1 MAGEGTGAHTLRQPT
16 AALSEAAAAAAAAR
30 GGGGTQHCT
39 SHQSS
44 TSPLFIHFSPLH
56 YIQHSTLPSHYPS
69 VNPYI
74 HLCPSSRSQHPA
86 SLFIRHF
93 LGPQWLPKMLQ

>member
-16 AALSEAAAAAAAAR
+16 AALSEAAAAAAR

-44 TSPLFIHFSPLH
+44 TSPLFI
-56 YIQHSTLPSHYPS
+56 
-69 VNPYI
+69 
-74 HLCPSSRSQHPA
+74 
-86 SLFIRHF
+86 
-93 LGPQWLPKMLQ
+93 